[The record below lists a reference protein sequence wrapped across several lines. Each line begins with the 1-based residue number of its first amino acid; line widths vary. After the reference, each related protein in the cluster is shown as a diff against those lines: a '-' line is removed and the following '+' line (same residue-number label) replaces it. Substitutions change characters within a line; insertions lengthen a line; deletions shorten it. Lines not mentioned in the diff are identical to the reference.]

1 MTTETILQIF
11 SGIAVVGVVFWL
23 LDEPHDDGDTPD
35 KGMMM
40 PAYERAN

>member
-1 MTTETILQIF
+1 MTTELILQIF
-11 SGIAVVGVVFWL
+11 SGIALVGVVSWL
-23 LDEPHDDGDTPD
+23 LEEPHDDDDTPD